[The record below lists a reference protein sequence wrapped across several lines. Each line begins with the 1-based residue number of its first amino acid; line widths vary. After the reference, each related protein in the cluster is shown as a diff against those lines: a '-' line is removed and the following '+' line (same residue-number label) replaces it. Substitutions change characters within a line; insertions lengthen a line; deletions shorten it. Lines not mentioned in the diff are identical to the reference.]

1 MILGS
6 YVTRHLD
13 PGETVTYQA
22 RLHWIVYLG
31 PVITLGVGI
40 VFALPGRMPGGSY
53 AGLAILAVGLI
64 GLLAAWVRQA
74 SSEFA
79 VTNRRVI
86 IKTGFLS
93 RRTIELNMSKVESVQ
108 VNQDIIARFLNY
120 GTITVIGTG
129 GTKEP
134 FAQID
139 DPLAFRNA
147 VQQQQG

>member
-1 MILGS
+1 MGS
-6 YVTRHLD
+6 YVSSHLD
-13 PGETVTYQA
+13 PGESVVYET

-31 PVITLGVGI
+31 SVLVIGVGL
-40 VFALPGRMPGGSY
+40 VFALPGVPGQAA

-64 GLLAAWVRQA
+64 SLLAAWVRQV

-79 VTNRRVI
+79 VTNKRVI

-93 RRTIELNMSKVESVQ
+93 RRTIELNMSKVESIQ
-108 VNQDIIARFLNY
+108 VDQGIFARLLNY

-129 GTKEP
+129 GAKEP
-134 FAQID
+134 FVLID
-139 DPLAFRNA
+139 DPISFRHA

>member
-1 MILGS
+1 MGS
-6 YVTRHLD
+6 YVNSHLD
-13 PGETVTYQA
+13 PGETVAYEG
-22 RLHWIVYLG
+22 RLHWIVYLT
-31 PVITLGVGI
+31 PMLILGVGI
-40 VFALPGRMPGGSY
+40 GVALSGLY
-53 AGLAILAVGLI
+53 AGGLALLVMGLVS
-64 GLLAAWVRQA
+64 LLIAWVRQF

-86 IKTGFLS
+86 IKTGWLS

-108 VNQDIIARFLNY
+108 VDQDIFARLLNY

-134 FAQID
+134 FALID
-139 DPLAFRNA
+139 DPMGFRHA

>member
-6 YVTRHLD
+6 YVTQHLD
-13 PGETVTYQA
+13 PGETVVYQA

-31 PVITLGVGI
+31 PVIVLGIGLVPAASGLL
-40 VFALPGRMPGGSY
+40 AG
-53 AGLAILAVGLI
+53 GLALLTMGLVW
-64 GLLAAWVRQA
+64 LLAAWVRQA

-79 VTNRRVI
+79 VTTRRVI

-93 RRTIELNMSKVESVQ
+93 RRTIELNMSKVESIQ
-108 VNQDIIARFLNY
+108 VDQDIAGRLLNY

-134 FAQID
+134 FPMID
-139 DPLAFRNA
+139 DPLGFRHA
-147 VQQQQG
+147 VQQEQG

>member
-6 YVTRHLD
+6 YVAQHLD
-13 PGETVTYQA
+13 PGETVVYQA

-31 PVITLGVGI
+31 PVITLGIGLVPAASGLL
-40 VFALPGRMPGGSY
+40 AG
-53 AGLAILAVGLI
+53 GLALLTMGLVW
-64 GLLAAWVRQA
+64 LLAAWVRQA

-79 VTNRRVI
+79 VTTRRVI

-93 RRTIELNMSKVESVQ
+93 RRTIDLNMSKVESIQ
-108 VNQDIIARFLNY
+108 VDQDIVGRLLNY

-134 FAQID
+134 FPMID
-139 DPLAFRNA
+139 DPLTFRHA
-147 VQQQQG
+147 VQQEQG

>member
-6 YVTRHLD
+6 YVTQHLD
-13 PGETVTYQA
+13 PGETVVYQA

-31 PVITLGVGI
+31 PVIVLGIGLVPAASGLL
-40 VFALPGRMPGGSY
+40 AG
-53 AGLAILAVGLI
+53 GLALLTMGLVW
-64 GLLAAWVRQA
+64 LLAAWVRQA

-79 VTNRRVI
+79 VTTRRVI

-93 RRTIELNMSKVESVQ
+93 RRTIDLNMSKVESIQ
-108 VNQDIIARFLNY
+108 VDQDIVGRLLNY

-134 FAQID
+134 FPMID
-139 DPLAFRNA
+139 DPLTFRHA
-147 VQQQQG
+147 VQQEQG